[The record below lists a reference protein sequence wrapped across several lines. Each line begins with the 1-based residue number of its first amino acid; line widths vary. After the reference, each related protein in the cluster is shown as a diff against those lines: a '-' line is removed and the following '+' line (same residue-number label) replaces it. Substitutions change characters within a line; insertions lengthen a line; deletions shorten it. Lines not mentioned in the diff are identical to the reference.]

1 MISIRHLKK
10 QFGDLLAVDDLSLD
24 VHEGE
29 ILGFLGPNGAG
40 KTTTIR
46 MLCGLLRPDDGK
58 IYWKD
63 DQQTPAIE
71 VGFCPQENIF
81 WPKLSCFEQLVF
93 MAQINQLSK
102 SDAEGRAHQLLEDL
116 GLTEKADVLAE
127 KLSGGMKRRL
137 NIALA
142 LAHDP
147 DILILDEPETGLDPQ
162 SRVLVRD
169 LIRALAKTKTILLTT
184 HNMDEAER
192 LADRVAIID
201 HGRLLKL
208 DTVENLRKSVGEGE
222 LLEIKAEALAKDDI
236 SGQQIKTALSG
247 ISQEI
252 TIINDTLQIRNIDVL
267 SSLNEITRI
276 LDEHQLVGSEM
287 HMRKSTLEDVFI
299 HLTGRTLRE

>member
-24 VHEGE
+24 VRERE

-46 MLCGLLRPDDGK
+46 ILCGLLKPDDGDIHWENK
-58 IYWKD
+58 NQGPVK
-63 DQQTPAIE
+63 E
-71 VGFCPQENIF
+71 VGFCPQENIY
-81 WPKLSCFEQLVF
+81 WPKLNCFEQLVF
-93 MAQINQLSK
+93 MAQINRLSK
-102 SDAEGRAHQLLEDL
+102 DHAENRATQLLNDL
-116 GLTEKADVLAE
+116 GLWEKRDVLAE

-162 SRVLVRD
+162 SRVLVRE
-169 LIRALAKTKTILLTT
+169 LIRNLAQTKTILLTT

-201 HGRLLKL
+201 RGKLLKL
-208 DTVENLRKSVGEGE
+208 DMVENLRKAVGEGE
-222 LLEIKAEALAKDDI
+222 LLEIKTGSLANDDTLTEKLKADLSSISAEVTCL
-236 SGQQIKTALSG
+236 
-247 ISQEI
+247 
-252 TIINDTLQIRNIDVL
+252 NDTLRISNIDVL
-267 SSLNEITRI
+267 SNITEISRI
-276 LDEHQLVGSEM
+276 LDQHHIIRDEM
-287 HMRKSTLEDVFI
+287 HLRKSTLEDVFI